1 MNLIFN
7 LYIGG
12 FLTFWGAGVIYAV
25 IVNNLLPLLACKRSA
40 IATAKIGQKIYIV
53 GKYGI
58 GKSTFS
64 PLTKTHCLR
73 WHIVVIETKGSSK
86 RAAKFTLLD
95 QSSTNNFSVIDNSGS
110 IEILP
115 RQRNSNYQTTDPKKV
130 FNLTSNSWLMH
141 DALDWEKINYQAAQN
156 IFQDLTDDRAIAFL
170 AEHNIER
177 TGRLGN
183 RRNLMIKEYVYQMGD
198 PVYIHG
204 KIIRVDRKKKILIP
218 LLMTS
223 QSRFKVILFLGLFLL
238 LGSIFFAIGI
248 NALLSLIF

>member
-12 FLTFWGAGVIYAV
+12 FLTLLGAGVIYAV
-25 IVNNLLPLLACKRSA
+25 VVNNLLPLLACKRSA
-40 IATAKIGQKIYIV
+40 IATAKIGHKIYVV
-53 GKYGI
+53 GKYGV

-73 WHIVVIETKGSSK
+73 WRIVVIETKGSSK

-95 QSSTNNFSVIDNSGS
+95 QSSTNNFSVMDNSGS

-115 RQRNSNYQTTDPKKV
+115 RQQNSNHQTTEPQKV
-130 FNLTSNSWLMH
+130 FSLTSNSWLMH
-141 DALDWEKINYQAAQN
+141 DVLDWEKSYYQASQN
-156 IFQDLTDDRAIAFL
+156 IFQDLTDAQAIAFL
-170 AEHNIER
+170 AEHNIQR

-183 RRNLMIKEYVYQMGD
+183 RRNLIIREYVYQMGD

-204 KIIRVDRKKKILIP
+204 KVIRIDHNKKILIP

-223 QSRFKVILFLGLFLL
+223 QSRFKVILFLGVVLL
-238 LGSIFFAIGI
+238 LSSIFFIIGI
-248 NALLSLIF
+248 NVLLSLIF